1 LVKKSEPKKAE
12 SVTRIEKGMKK
23 LFLIRAE
30 EGCSDFTVTQ
40 NFIGLKRR
48 FVIPFRKKL
57 KFIRKQI

>member
-12 SVTRIEKGMKK
+12 NVTRIEKGMKK
-23 LFLIRAE
+23 LFLIRGE

-40 NFIGLKRR
+40 NFTGLKIR
-48 FVIPFRKKL
+48 FSILCRKKL